1 MITPRKLYAVLL
13 GEWDRIGTA
22 ETAKAV
28 LLKEGRVHRVL
39 EIGTGGTCSTEVD
52 LKAMALEAFKCEA
65 DEVVIA
71 HNHPS
76 GRRLPSAEDDDFTER
91 AAKVCEAVGVKLVD
105 HMVIT
110 RNEFFSYALEKRMR
124 V

>member
-1 MITPRKLYAVLL
+1 MITPRKLYAMLL
-13 GEWDRIGTA
+13 EGWSGIGTR

-28 LLKEGRVHRVL
+28 LLQGGKIHRVL
-39 EIGTGGTCSTEVD
+39 EIGTGGTSSTDVD
-52 LKAMALEAFKCEA
+52 LKAMALEAFKLRA
-65 DEVVIA
+65 DEVVLV

-76 GRRLPSAEDDDFTER
+76 GRREPSAEDDSFTER

-105 HMVIT
+105 HMIVT
-110 RNEFFSYALEKRMR
+110 RREFFSYAVENRMR